1 MAYQATAKTEA
12 KKAQKYQKIIAAT
25 KQQIASAGFR
35 SVSMANIAA
44 QAGVATGTLYRYFPS
59 KKELCTEVFRKYTDI
74 ELSIVKELA
83 TCTNILPAQKL
94 IMAIEVFAKRALQS
108 RHLAWSLI
116 VEPLD
121 PALEAERIIYRQAY
135 CDIYTKLIDEGIEQQ
150 QFRQQLSSVSAAAL
164 VGALAEA
171 LIGPLSIL
179 SSQATEK
186 MTGQKVN
193 KAQVIGNIV
202 TFCLSA
208 LGYQHKR

>member
-12 KKAQKYQKIIAAT
+12 KKAQKYQKIIAVT
-25 KQQIASAGFR
+25 KKQIATAGFR

-74 ELSIVKELA
+74 ELGIVKELA
-83 TCTNILPAQKL
+83 THTNKLPAQKL
-94 IMAIEVFAKRALQS
+94 TMAIEVFAKRALQS

-135 CDIYTKLIDEGIEQQ
+135 CDIYSKLIDEGMKRQ

-171 LIGPLSIL
+171 LIGPLSVL
-179 SSQATEK
+179 SSQPTET
-186 MTGQKVN
+186 MMNQKIN
-193 KAQVIGNIV
+193 QTQVISNIV

-208 LGYQHKR
+208 LGYQQHN

>member
-12 KKAQKYQKIIAAT
+12 KKAQKYQKIIAVT
-25 KQQIASAGFR
+25 KKQIASAGFS

-74 ELSIVKELA
+74 ELGIVKELA
-83 TCTNILPAQKL
+83 TRANILPAQKL
-94 IMAIEVFAKRALQS
+94 TMAIEVFAKRALQS

-135 CDIYTKLIDEGIEQQ
+135 CDIYTKLITEGIEQQ

-179 SSQATEK
+179 SSQPTEK
-186 MTGQKVN
+186 VTGQKVN
-193 KAQVIGNIV
+193 KAQLISNIV

-208 LGYQHKR
+208 LGYQYKR